1 MDFWTALQGIRII
14 GLGNMMRAIRY
25 SLLRDRLARRYAPA
39 IAAAVQQPPGELR
52 QAQPTERG
60 ASFHFANMQL
70 EIAFLA
76 PDLVRI
82 TWQPG
87 ELPIPYAI
95 ARSEWPPVETEL
107 LERDEHW
114 EVMSKTLSLRVH
126 PDGGLGF
133 FDIKGKPLRQ
143 ESPPIRQGEAWTH
156 WAGLRPE
163 EHIYGLGER
172 ASTLN
177 LRPGSYRMW
186 NRDPGGSYGPGADP
200 LYVCIPA
207 YVGLHDQGSYLVYFE
222 NSYDATFTFHSM
234 AEACFH
240 GGALRYYLIQGSPDH
255 ALARYTELTGRPPLP
270 PRWSLGY
277 HQSRW
282 GYRSSEEIR
291 DVVAG
296 FRSHDLPLSAIH
308 LDLHYMEGYR
318 VFTVSGERFPD
329 MKALADELQ
338 KQGVR
343 LVTIIDPGIK
353 ADPGY
358 FLYQDALDKGVL
370 CKLPNGK
377 IVRAPVWPGW
387 CVFPDLTDPATRAWW
402 SEQYPRLLDQGVAG
416 VWHDMNEPSG
426 FVAFGDPSLPLPTRH
441 SLEGSQG
448 DHRTAHNL
456 YGLLMNRAGY
466 EALTKLQPDRR
477 PFILS
482 RSGSA
487 GSQRYAWNW
496 TGDTAST
503 WETLRLTIATVLG
516 LGLSGI
522 PYTGPDI
529 GGFSGTPSAELYL
542 RWFQTAALMP
552 FFRTHS
558 SILTS
563 RREPWTFGQPTLDI
577 LRRFLRLR
585 YQLLPYLYTL
595 AWQASQTGQP
605 LVRPL
610 FWNQPQDA
618 RLWAVDDCF
627 LLGEDLLVAPV
638 LEDGARSRRVVLP
651 NGDWYSFWDDA
662 LFQGPGT
669 VECEAPLDRIPL
681 LVRRGSVLPTE
692 EGQALTLHLYPP
704 GDAPGRGLLY
714 SDQGDGHRPGRLDR
728 FEFTRT
734 DEGLE
739 LHWKDEGDFAF
750 PYVSVTVQ
758 LHAATA
764 KRALVDGK
772 TVPISNNRITLGS
785 PFKRLT
791 LETPAP

>member
-1 MDFWTALQGIRII
+1 MDFRTTLRAIRII
-14 GLGNMMRAIRY
+14 GLGNVMRTLRY
-25 SLLRDRLARRYAPA
+25 TLQRDRLARRYAPA
-39 IAAAVQQPPGELR
+39 TAGAVQQPPGELH
-52 QAQPTERG
+52 QAQPTTRG
-60 ASFHFANMQL
+60 ANFHFANMQL

-87 ELPIPYAI
+87 DLPIPYAI
-95 ARSEWPPVETEL
+95 ARSKWPPVETEML
-107 LERDEHW
+107 KRDEHW

-126 PDGGLGF
+126 PDGSLGF
-133 FDIKGKPLRQ
+133 FDIQGKPLRQ
-143 ESPPIRQGEAWTH
+143 ESPPIRQAETWTH

-172 ASTLN
+172 ASSLN

-186 NRDPGGSYGPGADP
+186 NRDPGGDYGPGADP

-222 NSYDATFTFHSM
+222 NSYDATFIFHSM
-234 AEACFH
+234 AETRFPD
-240 GGALRYYLIQGSPDH
+240 GALRYYLIQGPPDH
-255 ALARYTELTGRPPLP
+255 ALARYAELTGRPPLP

-291 DVVAG
+291 NLVAG
-296 FRSHDLPLSAIH
+296 FHSHDLPLSAIH

-318 VFTVSGERFPD
+318 VFTISGERFPD
-329 MKALADELQ
+329 MKALADEL
-338 KQGVR
+338 KDQGVR

-358 FLYQDALDKGVL
+358 FLYQDALDKDVL

-377 IVRAPVWPGW
+377 TVRAPVWPGW
-387 CVFPDLTDPATRAWW
+387 CVFPDFTDPAARAWW
-402 SEQYPRLLDQGVAG
+402 GEQYPRLLDQGVVG

-426 FVAFGDPSLPLPTRH
+426 FVAYGEPTLPSPTRH

-448 DHRTAHNL
+448 DHRQAHNL

-482 RSGSA
+482 RSGTA

-503 WETLRLTIATVLG
+503 WQTLRQTIATVLG

-529 GGFSGTPSAELYL
+529 GGFSGAPSAELYL
-542 RWFQTAALMP
+542 RWFQAAAFMP

-558 SILTS
+558 SILTP
-563 RREPWTFGQPTLDI
+563 RREPWTFGQPYLGI
-577 LRRFLRLR
+577 LRKFLRLR
-585 YQLLPYLYTL
+585 YQLLPYLYAL
-595 AWQASQTGQP
+595 AWQASQTGLP

-618 RLWAVDDCF
+618 RLWGVDDCF

-638 LEDGARSRRVVLP
+638 LEEGARSRQVVLP
-651 NGDWYSFWDDA
+651 GGGWYSFWDDA
-662 LFQGPGT
+662 LFQGSGT
-669 VECEAPLDRIPL
+669 VECKAPLDRIPL
-681 LVRRGSVLPTE
+681 LVRQGSVFPTE

-704 GDAPGRGLLY
+704 GEAPGRGLLY
-714 SDQGDGHRPGRLDR
+714 SDQGDGHGPSRLDR
-728 FEFTRT
+728 FSLRRAN
-734 DEGLE
+734 DDLE
-739 LHWKDEGDFAF
+739 LLWKDEGDFAF
-750 PYVSVTVQ
+750 PYASISVQ
-758 LHAATA
+758 LHAAAA
-764 KRALVDGK
+764 KRAMVDGK
-772 TVPISNNRITLGS
+772 EMSVSDNRLLLSS
-785 PFKRLT
+785 PFKRL
-791 LETPAP
+791 LLKA